1 MEAVGFAASICSL
14 LELSEMVITYIK
26 DAKGANGERNTLIG
40 ELAGTKAILSELE
53 SKADADEWRATME
66 ALMTKNGPR
75 DQFKSVL
82 DRLEKKL
89 SVEGKLRRVAKLLT
103 WHFAKE
109 EIKEMLSQ
117 IERVKS
123 LFVLALEN
131 KHM

>member
-1 MEAVGFAASICSL
+1 MEAVGFAASIYNL
-14 LELSEMVITYIK
+14 LELSERVITYIK
-26 DAKGANGERNTLIG
+26 DAKGANEERKTLIN
-40 ELAGTKAILSELE
+40 ELASTKVVLSELE
-53 SKADADEWRATME
+53 SKADTDEWRSTME

-82 DRLEKKL
+82 ERLGKKL
-89 SVEGKLRRVAKLLT
+89 DADGRRVVKSLT

-109 EIKEMLSQ
+109 EIKEILSQ

-131 KHM
+131 QHM

>member
-1 MEAVGFAASICSL
+1 MVDSQPAGGLLSPHTYTHARNSTMEAVGFAASICSL

-75 DQFKSVL
+75 DQF
-82 DRLEKKL
+82 DRVG
-89 SVEGKLRRVAKLLT
+89 S
-103 WHFAKE
+103 
-109 EIKEMLSQ
+109 S
-117 IERVKS
+117 
-123 LFVLALEN
+123 
-131 KHM
+131 

>member
-1 MEAVGFAASICSL
+1 MEAVGFAASIYNL
-14 LELSEMVITYIK
+14 LELSERVITYIK
-26 DAKGANGERNTLIG
+26 DARGANEERKTLIN
-40 ELAGTKAILSELE
+40 ELASTKVVLSELE
-53 SKADADEWRATME
+53 SKADTDEWRPTME

-82 DRLEKKL
+82 ERLGKKL
-89 SVEGKLRRVAKLLT
+89 DADGRRVVKSLT

-109 EIKEMLSQ
+109 EIKEILSQ

-131 KHM
+131 QHM

>member
-1 MEAVGFAASICSL
+1 MEAVGFAASIYNL
-14 LELSEMVITYIK
+14 LELSERVITYIK
-26 DAKGANGERNTLIG
+26 DARGANEERKTLIN
-40 ELAGTKAILSELE
+40 ELASTKVVLSGLE
-53 SKADADEWRATME
+53 SKADTDEWRSTME

-82 DRLEKKL
+82 ERLGKKL
-89 SVEGKLRRVAKLLT
+89 DADGRRVVKSLT

-109 EIKEMLSQ
+109 EIKEILSQ

-131 KHM
+131 QHM